1 MGTQTS
7 EKCVLVPGFSLIE
20 ILTVVVIAGMIMV
33 AVLNVYSRAQS
44 TIASIDTRIDSQS
57 LPNEILQRIAEDIDR
72 LTLPGLDTR
81 ITVANKF
88 DGLYNL
94 SQMTIIT
101 QYFDSSTPPKAQ
113 TFEKVVWQTAY
124 DPLEEALILYR
135 SHSGLNL
142 ADKIVDKDLA
152 EQQRDGRELLI
163 PVTTGI
169 TFFEIVVP
177 RGDNLLREW
186 RLSSLPRAISIAIS
200 LAPPQED
207 WETGKLVVFEEDKV
221 TRTVAIDRTRMIS
234 YKFVRQEFT
243 LDETEPNSLFTDGLD
258 IGGDETAEK
267 ATDTGEGTNNTDP
280 PTTEPLDAKLRDRT
294 KE

>member
-1 MGTQTS
+1 MRTQTS
-7 EKCVLVPGFSLIE
+7 DKCIVPAGFSLIE
-20 ILTVVVIAGMIMV
+20 ILAVVVIAGMIAV

-101 QYFDSSTPPKAQ
+101 RYFDSSNPPKAQ

-124 DPLEEALILYR
+124 DPLEDALILYR

-177 RGDNLLREW
+177 RGNNLLREW

-200 LAPPQED
+200 LAAPQED
-207 WETGKLVVFEEDKV
+207 WETGNLVVFDEDKV

-258 IGGDETAEK
+258 IGGDETTEK
-267 ATDTGEGTNNTDP
+267 ATDTGEGTDNTDP
-280 PTTEPLDAKLRDRT
+280 TTPKPLDEILPDRT

>member
-1 MGTQTS
+1 MRTQTPD
-7 EKCVLVPGFSLIE
+7 KCILPAGFSLIE
-20 ILTVVVIAGMIMV
+20 ILAVVVIAGMIAI

-44 TIASIDTRIDSQS
+44 TIAAIDTRIDNQV

-81 ITVANKF
+81 VAVANKF

-94 SQMTIIT
+94 SQMTIT
-101 QYFDSSTPPKAQ
+101 TRYYDSGTPPKAQ
-113 TFEKVVWQTAY
+113 VFEKVVWQSAY
-124 DPLEEALILYR
+124 DPVEDALILYR

-152 EQQRDGRELLI
+152 EQQRGGRELFI

-186 RLSSLPRAISIAIS
+186 KLSTLPRAIRITIS
-200 LAPPQED
+200 LVAPQED
-207 WETGKLVVFEEDKV
+207 WATGDLVVFDEDKV

-234 YKFVRQEFT
+234 YKFVRKEFI
-243 LDETEPNSLFTDGLD
+243 LDETEPNSLFTESLD
-258 IGGDETAEK
+258 AAGAEDTEK
-267 ATDTGEGTNNTDP
+267 ATDTGEGTPDTDP
-280 PTTEPLDAKLRDRT
+280 TTTEPLDAILPDRT

>member
-1 MGTQTS
+1 MRTQAS
-7 EKCVLVPGFSLIE
+7 DKCIVPAGFSLIE
-20 ILTVVVIAGMIMV
+20 ILAVVVIAGMIAV

-44 TIASIDTRIDSQS
+44 TIASIDTRIDSQV

-81 ITVANKF
+81 IAVANKF
-88 DGLYNL
+88 DGQYNL
-94 SQMTIIT
+94 SQITITT
-101 QYFDSSTPPKAQ
+101 QYYDSGTPPKAQ
-113 TFEKVVWQTAY
+113 VFEKVHWQSAY
-124 DPLEEALILYR
+124 DPAEDALTLYR
-135 SHSGLNL
+135 SHTGLNL

-152 EQQRDGRELLI
+152 EQQRGGRQLCI

-177 RGDNLLREW
+177 RGNTLYRDW
-186 RLSSLPRAISIAIS
+186 KLSTLPRAIRITIS
-200 LAPPQED
+200 LAAPQED
-207 WETGKLVVFEEDKV
+207 WETGDMVVFDEDKV

-243 LDETEPNSLFTDGLD
+243 LDETDPNSLFSEGLD
-258 IGGDETAEK
+258 AVGAEETEK
-267 ATDTGEGTNNTDP
+267 ATDTGEGTPNTDSKA
-280 PTTEPLDAKLRDRT
+280 TEPLDAKLPDRA